1 MANMQNDIEN
11 FWSINPGELLN
22 NLNSSLSG
30 LSENEASK
38 RLESLGNKLLS
49 KRKATNALV
58 IFLNQFKNPIILI
71 LIFAVVLSLF
81 LRDFTDSLIILII
94 IFFSGVLSFFQEYS
108 ASNAVDKLLSM
119 VKIKVDVIRD
129 KNTIKIDSDK
139 VVPGDIILLSAGSLI
154 PADCLLIETKDFFV
168 NETAFTGET
177 YPVEKNIGLT
187 PNDIPISKR
196 TNSIFMGTSVISGTA
211 KAIVVKI
218 GKDTEFGKISE
229 ELGQGA
235 AETEFEH
242 GIKQFGYLLMKI
254 MLVIVAIILLFNI
267 YVHRPL
273 IDSILF
279 SLAIAVGITPQLL
292 PAIISINLS
301 HGAKNMAKQKVI
313 VKRLS
318 SIENLGS
325 MNILCSDKTGTL
337 TEGKVKLQGTLD
349 INNNKSEKVGMFA
362 YLNSFFERGYIN
374 PIDEAVRKDLS
385 FDLKAYKKIDELPYD
400 FNRKCLSILV
410 SERDSYL
417 LITKGAV
424 NNILAA
430 CKKAETPSGEIV
442 DLEALKEKVDKMYKE
457 LSLKGFRTLGVAYR
471 RFEKEVHVTKEHE
484 SEMVFL
490 GFITLYDPPKERI
503 LNTINDLKKVG
514 VKLKVIT
521 GDNKL
526 IAQSVC
532 EQIGLINP
540 RILSGDEIKHIND
553 LELEKSVQEIDIFA
567 EIEPNQKEKI
577 VLALKKV
584 GNVVGYMGDGIND
597 ATALHSADVGISVDT
612 AVDVAKEAADIVL
625 LDKDLEVVIAG
636 IKEGR
641 KTFANTLKYIFIST
655 SANFGDMFSMAG
667 ASLFL
672 PFFPLFPK
680 QILLDNLLTD
690 FPSMAIAT
698 DNVDSDFVNL
708 PKRWNINFIKKF
720 MLTFGL
726 LSSFFDYLTFG
737 ILYFILHAKPEEFRT
752 GWFMESVICSVV
764 IALIIRTRGFFWKS
778 KPSIYLFTAS
788 IIALLLVFIFTWDPF
803 LSKVF
808 GFTLVPNFF
817 IVILGTI
824 VMVHIL
830 VAELVKVYF
839 YKKVSF

>member
-1 MANMQNDIEN
+1 MYNHTEN
-11 FWSINPGELLN
+11 FWSINSEDLFKYL
-22 NLNSSLSG
+22 SSTHNG
-30 LSENEASK
+30 LSEEEANK
-38 RLESLGNKLLS
+38 RLESLKGKLLS
-49 KRKATNALV
+49 QRKETNALV

-71 LIFAVVLSLF
+71 LIFAAVLSLF
-81 LRDFTDSLIILII
+81 LRDFTDSSIILII
-94 IFFSGVLSFFQEYS
+94 IFLSGVLSFFQEYS

-119 VKIKVDVIRD
+119 VRIKIDIIRD
-129 KNTIKIDSDK
+129 KNTCKIDSDK

-154 PADCLLIETKDFFV
+154 PADCLLIEIKDFFV

-177 YPVEKNIGLT
+177 YPVEKNIGLAQ
-187 PNDIPISKR
+187 NDIPISKR

-211 KAIVVKI
+211 KALVVKI

-229 ELGQGA
+229 ELGQESV
-235 AETEFEH
+235 ETEFEH

-301 HGAKNMAKQKVI
+301 HGAKKMAEQKVI

-337 TEGKVKLQGTLD
+337 TEGKVKLHEALD
-349 INNNKSEKVGMFA
+349 INNNKSERVGMFA
-362 YLNSFFERGYIN
+362 YLNSSFEKGYIN

-385 FDLKAYKKIDELPYD
+385 FDIKAYKKIDELPYD
-400 FNRKCLSILV
+400 FNRKCLSILL
-410 SERDSYL
+410 SEGDSYL

-424 NNILAA
+424 KNILAD
-430 CKKAETPSGEIV
+430 CKKVEISSGEIV
-442 DLEALKEKVDKMYKE
+442 NLESLKEKIDKLYKE
-457 LSLKGFRTLGVAYR
+457 LSLKGFRTLGIAYR
-471 RFEKEVHVTKEHE
+471 RFDKEVHVTKEHE

-490 GFITLYDPPKERI
+490 GFLTFYDPPKEKI
-503 LNTINDLKKVG
+503 LDTINNLQKSG

-532 EQIGLINP
+532 EQIGLVNP
-540 RILSGDEIKHIND
+540 RILSGDEIKHLSD
-553 LELEKSVQEIDIFA
+553 SELERSVQEIDIFA

-636 IKEGR
+636 VKEGR
-641 KTFANTLKYIFIST
+641 KTFANTLKYIFVST
-655 SANFGDMFSMAG
+655 SANFGDMFSMVG
-667 ASLFL
+667 ASFFL

-690 FPSMAIAT
+690 LPSMAIAT
-698 DNVDSDFVNL
+698 DNVDSNL
-708 PKRWNINFIKKF
+708 LDSPKRWNIGFIKKF

-737 ILYFILHAKPEEFRT
+737 VLYFLLHAKPEEFRT
-752 GWFMESVICSVV
+752 GWFMESVICSVA
-764 IALIIRTRGFFWKS
+764 IALIIRTRNFFWRS
-778 KPSIYLFTAS
+778 KPSIYFFLASAFAIFSVFVFTFNPILSKTFSFTPVPNSFILILGAIVIVH
-788 IIALLLVFIFTWDPF
+788 IIA
-803 LSKVF
+803 
-808 GFTLVPNFF
+808 
-817 IVILGTI
+817 
-824 VMVHIL
+824 
-830 VAELVKVYF
+830 AEIVKVYF

>member
-1 MANMQNDIEN
+1 MYNHIEN
-11 FWSINPGELLN
+11 FWSINFEDLFKY
-22 NLNSSLSG
+22 LNSTQNG
-30 LSENEASK
+30 LSEKEANK

-49 KRKATNALV
+49 KRKETNALV

-71 LIFAVVLSLF
+71 LVFAAVLSLF
-81 LRDFTDSLIILII
+81 LRDFTDSSIILII
-94 IFFSGVLSFFQEYS
+94 IFLSGVLSFFQEYS

-119 VKIKVDVIRD
+119 VRIKIDVIRD
-129 KNTIKIDSDK
+129 GNICKIDSDE

-177 YPVEKNIGLT
+177 YPVEKNIGLA

-211 KAIVVKI
+211 KAVVVKI

-229 ELGQGA
+229 ELGQGSV
-235 AETEFEH
+235 ETEFEH

-254 MLVIVAIILLFNI
+254 MLVTVSIILLFNI
-267 YVHRPL
+267 YVHRPIL
-273 IDSILF
+273 DSVLF

-337 TEGKVKLQGTLD
+337 TEGKVKLHETLD
-349 INNNKSEKVGMFA
+349 VSNNKNEKVGMFA
-362 YLNSFFERGYIN
+362 YLNSSFEKGYIN

-385 FDLKAYKKIDELPYD
+385 FDIGAYKKIDELPYD
-400 FNRKCLSILV
+400 FNRKCLSILLL
-410 SERDSYL
+410 EEKNYL

-424 NNILAA
+424 KNILAA

-442 DLEALKEKVDKMYKE
+442 DLGSLKEKVDKMYKE
-457 LSLKGFRTLGVAYR
+457 LSLKGFRTLGIAYR
-471 RFEKEVHVTKEHE
+471 RFDKEVHITKEHE

-490 GFITLYDPPKERI
+490 GFLTFYDPPKENI
-503 LNTINDLKKVG
+503 LDTINNLQKSG

-526 IAQSVC
+526 IAQSIC
-532 EQIGLINP
+532 EQIGLANP
-540 RILSGDEIKHIND
+540 RILSGDEIKHISD
-553 LELEKSVQEIDIFA
+553 SELEKSVQEIDIFA

-625 LDKDLEVVIAG
+625 LDKDLEVIIAG

-641 KTFANTLKYIFIST
+641 KTFANTIKYIFVST

-667 ASLFL
+667 ASLLLPFL
-672 PFFPLFPK
+672 PLLPK
-680 QILLDNLLTD
+680 QVLLENLLSD
-690 FPSMAIAT
+690 LPSLAIAT
-698 DNVDSDFVNL
+698 DNVDTELIDS
-708 PKRWNINFIKKF
+708 PKRWNIKFIINFMIV
-720 MLTFGL
+720 FGL
-726 LSSFFDYLTFG
+726 LSSVFDYLTFG
-737 ILYFILHAKPEEFRT
+737 ILYFLFRTTPDTFRT
-752 GWFMESVICSVV
+752 GWFLESVICAST
-764 IALIIRTRGFFWKS
+764 IALIIRTRRFFFKS
-778 KPSIYLFTAS
+778 KPSKYLLGAFIFA
-788 IIALLLVFIFTWDPF
+788 IALLVICYTFQPLASLFSFTP
-803 LSKVF
+803 
-808 GFTLVPNFF
+808 VPNSFILILGA
-817 IVILGTI
+817 IVI
-824 VMVHIL
+824 VHIFA
-830 VAELVKVYF
+830 AEIVKVYF